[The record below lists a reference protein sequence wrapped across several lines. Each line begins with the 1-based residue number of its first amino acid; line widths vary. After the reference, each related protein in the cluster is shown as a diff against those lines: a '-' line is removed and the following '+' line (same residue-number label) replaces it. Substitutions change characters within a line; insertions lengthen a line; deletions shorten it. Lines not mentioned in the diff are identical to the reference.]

1 MENNGEEIK
10 GRQGLIKHVVGFYK
24 DLFGQNAECCVS
36 LGENF
41 WPDHLKLSEEDKV
54 FLVKPFLGEEIKEV
68 IMDMKENSAP
78 GPNGYGLIFF
88 KRFWEILKEDIEDM
102 FKDFWENKL
111 DIKRLNYGVITLIP
125 KLRDA
130 NNIDQFAC

>member
-1 MENNGEEIK
+1 
-10 GRQGLIKHVVGFYK
+10 
-24 DLFGQNAECCVS
+24 
-36 LGENF
+36 
-41 WPDHLKLSEEDKV
+41 
-54 FLVKPFLGEEIKEV
+54 LVKPFLEEEIKEV

-78 GPNGYGLIFF
+78 GPNGYGLVFF